1 MRRRLHH
8 ILLLAATVLLTAACS
23 NSVEM
28 DPAFIQNSD
37 IRLSV
42 DEKLLFTCDPLTWQ
56 MGYNASRKE
65 FRAYKDD
72 LTSYYILT
80 CKKLPGNV
88 GERVTGDLEWSVDG
102 VSRRRGEVR
111 FTVKQRFDDG
121 RIWLWSSSDNI
132 GIVVR
137 MLTP

>member
-23 NSVEM
+23 NSIEM

-42 DEKLLFTCDPLTWQ
+42 DGKLLFTCDPLTWQ
-56 MGYNASRKE
+56 MGYNVSRKE

-72 LTSYYILT
+72 LTS
-80 CKKLPGNV
+80 
-88 GERVTGDLEWSVDG
+88 
-102 VSRRRGEVR
+102 
-111 FTVKQRFDDG
+111 
-121 RIWLWSSSDNI
+121 
-132 GIVVR
+132 
-137 MLTP
+137 